1 MLFTFFSLLIAASQ
15 AQSINNTAASVTQI
29 AVYPPFPIRNGTNMQ
44 HTQRAY
50 DVSLITAISSTT
62 VVYAISCSPWTTM
75 TRFNDVCGTSYVPDV
90 ITVTESPDEWHWSA
104 QGKSLVC
111 SNLREKTKTC
121 TSITN
126 RLESYI
132 APGTQDGLLAGFL
145 EYFTT
150 MSPVAVNVTAG
161 FENVPAT
168 VLESLEDDATGIA
181 TIQTGSPGPASTS
194 QLSVRPTS
202 FTAPVL
208 EGPSA
213 GSGTTRSAPTE
224 SASTGSAPRVLFLR
238 SDSPVPILL
247 TLNSSFGTYIAPPL
261 FVNRSLRSASS
272 RCWVSAPSSSLT
284 AADKSSTLRSNPG
297 LLPLLYIRDA
307 RRVSS
312 HIQTMIIDQMKLKID
327 TMNRNM

>member
-1 MLFTFFSLLIAASQ
+1 MLFTVISLLIAAAQ
-15 AQSINNTAASVTQI
+15 AQNSTSTSASVTQI

-44 HTQRAY
+44 HSERAY

-62 VVYAISCSPWTTM
+62 IVYAISCSPWTTM
-75 TRFNDVCGTSYVPDV
+75 TRFNDVCGTSYVDNV

-104 QGKSLVC
+104 QGKSLIC

-150 MSPVAVNVTAG
+150 MSPVAVNLTAG

-168 VLESLEDDATGIA
+168 GEFSSLSLMLRWLMSLVLASLEDDATGIVV
-181 TIQTGSPGPASTS
+181 IQTDSPASES
-194 QLSVRPTS
+194 SSSAMPTDS

-208 EGPSA
+208 TTPAPST
-213 GSGTTRSAPTE
+213 GSGTT
-224 SASTGSAPRVLFLR
+224 GSAPSQSAASGAAPRVMGVVGSELWLGAAGAL
-238 SDSPVPILL
+238 VAG
-247 TLNSSFGTYIAPPL
+247 SFGL
-261 FVNRSLRSASS
+261 
-272 RCWVSAPSSSLT
+272 
-284 AADKSSTLRSNPG
+284 
-297 LLPLLYIRDA
+297 
-307 RRVSS
+307 
-312 HIQTMIIDQMKLKID
+312 
-327 TMNRNM
+327 